1 MKYVLTTKRD
11 WRELKDK
18 LKGKYENLTD
28 LDVEYVEGKYEE
40 MMADL
45 RMKLGKTRQELINIL
60 NRL

>member
-28 LDVEYVEGKYEE
+28 LDVEYVEGKYED
-40 MMADL
+40 MMVGL

>member
-1 MKYVLTTKRD
+1 MKYVLTTKGE

-18 LKGKYENLTD
+18 LKSKYESLTD
-28 LDVEYVEGKYEE
+28 LDVECVEGKYEE
-40 MMADL
+40 MMVAL